1 MRYGFYIGTCL
12 FLMIVQTTLLTYFNV
27 FAGMYD
33 LLIPFVIFISICL
46 PLRESLPLVLILG
59 LIMDIFSGSPFGLY
73 LTFYFWLFV
82 GVRWIIKFLRVS
94 NKFLLSLGVVVA
106 VLIQNMLIIGTLGF
120 AGPGWQLPAAAL
132 KNIALQFFWALT
144 TGPLFLF
151 YLLAISKRFDIQVNG
166 AAPQPK
172 AYG

>member
-12 FLMIVQTTLLTYFNV
+12 FLIIVQTTVLTYFSI

-33 LLIPFVIFISICL
+33 LLIPFVVFISICL
-46 PLRESLPLVLILG
+46 PLRESLPFVIILG
-59 LIMDIFSGSPFGLY
+59 LVLDNISGSPFGLH
-73 LTFYFWLFV
+73 LTFYFWLLA

-94 NKFLLSLGVVVA
+94 NKFLLSLVLVSA
-106 VLIQNMLIIGTLGF
+106 VLIQNILIIGTFGF

-132 KNIALQFFWALT
+132 KNIALQIFRASI

-151 YLLAISKRFDIQVNG
+151 CLLAISKRFDIQFNG
-166 AAPQPK
+166 SAPPPK